1 MICDK
6 QEEKMLFLMDKA
18 FRDFER
24 NTPSDPWFVELSFGN
39 AYRYQEQHI
48 FQAIIQKLARV
59 NSLLHATNLLL
70 KDEFLQEQAILKRAI
85 DETNDD
91 ITFLICAITVDTVTD
106 LHKRYL
112 EAFWEEEIDD
122 SGLAIKSKQKRAMIP
137 REKIHAYLVKHGEI
151 GMNSSIAKEISRTTY
166 RAYSGFVH
174 GASPQ
179 IMDMYGENPPQF
191 YTKGI
196 LSSPKLQVCINE
208 FWHYAYRSFLS
219 HIAYAKALGEEKH
232 FEVMHKYLKHVDS
245 LIPLHRQRFCF

>member
-1 MICDK
+1 MLNMICDK

-59 NSLLHATNLLL
+59 NSSLRATALLL
-70 KDEFLQEQAILKRAI
+70 NNGFVQEQAILQRAI
-85 DETNDD
+85 DETNED
-91 ITFLICAITVDTVTD
+91 IIFLVSAITIDTVTD
-106 LHKRYL
+106 LHKRFL
-112 EAFWEEEIDD
+112 EAFWEEEVDE
-122 SGLAIKSKQKRAMIP
+122 SGSAIRSQQKRAMIP
-137 REKIHAYLVKHGEI
+137 RKKIHAYLANFEAFGI
-151 GMNSSIAKEISRTTY
+151 DSCTGKEMMRTVH

-179 IMDMYGENPPQF
+179 IMEMYGGNPPHF
-191 YTKGI
+191 HIKGM
-196 LSSPKLQVCINE
+196 LRSPKLQSWTND
-208 FWHYAYRSFLS
+208 FWHHAYRSFCS

-232 FEVMHKYLKHVDS
+232 FEVMSGYLKFVDS
-245 LIPLHRQRFCF
+245 LIPLHR